1 MVERIL
7 LVDDED
13 KQRIPLRR
21 ILQDWGYE
29 VEDCASVEAA
39 VGRIGQFLPSVVITD
54 LVMPGGS
61 GIDLLRKIR
70 DDYRGSVIVLS
81 GKGTISQAVEAMK
94 EGADDYLE
102 KPLDFRRL
110 RVLLDKARG
119 KNEIIEENRRLREQL
134 THGGTFGRLRGV
146 SKKMLEV
153 YSVIEQVA
161 PSNIPVLI
169 TGESGTG
176 KELVART
183 IHELS
188 SRRGGPFVAI
198 NAAAIPRELIE
209 SELFGH
215 ERGAFTG
222 AIARKI
228 GCFEMAHSGT
238 LFLDEIAEMEE
249 GTQAKLLRVL
259 QEQSFRR
266 IGGSELI
273 QSDVRVL
280 AATNRDPK
288 LAMADKKLRKD
299 LYYRLAVINVQLPP
313 LRDRADDTLLL
324 AWSFVEEVCKNAGKK
339 PPQFAPETKDI
350 LARHRWP
357 GNVRELRNAME
368 RALVLTNG
376 QTILPEHLPGEV
388 LSDTG
393 WVAPAGSGASRT
405 MIAAVESASAR
416 AADAAGNG
424 ALASDGNGATEGA
437 GAGSDG
443 APAAGGGVAGGTSD
457 AGADGANGDPE
468 KPAFTIPLGTSA
480 ADVERELIRRT
491 LEMTGGNKTKAAKI
505 LGLSLKTIHNKAKKF
520 NL

>member
-1 MVERIL
+1 MAERIL

-29 VEDCASVEAA
+29 VEDCSSVESAL
-39 VGRIGQFLPSVVITD
+39 GRIGQFLPSVVITD

-61 GIDLLRKIR
+61 GVDLLRKIR

-102 KPLDFRRL
+102 KPLDFRKL

-119 KNEIIEENRRLREQL
+119 KNEIVEENRRLREQL

-228 GCFEMAHSGT
+228 GCFEMANAGT

-313 LRDRADDTLLL
+313 LRDRDDDILLL
-324 AWSFVEEVCKNAGKK
+324 AWSFVEEVCRNAGKK

-357 GNVRELRNAME
+357 GNVRELRNAIE

-376 QTILPEHLPGEV
+376 STILPEQLPAEV
-388 LSDTG
+388 LSDVG

-405 MIAAVESASAR
+405 MIAAVESGVSAR
-416 AADAAGNG
+416 ANDAAEAAFGAAGTGGNG
-424 ALASDGNGATEGA
+424 APSRPAAGMD
-437 GAGSDG
+437 GAGSSGDG
-443 APAAGGGVAGGTSD
+443 TGGAGPD
-457 AGADGANGDPE
+457 AGSLDGELAT
-468 KPAFTIPLGTSA
+468 AFTVPLGTSA

>member
-1 MVERIL
+1 MAERIL

-13 KQRIPLRR
+13 KQRVPLRR
-21 ILQDWGYE
+21 ILEDWGYE
-29 VEDCASVEAA
+29 VEDCGSVETALA
-39 VGRIGQFLPSVVITD
+39 RIWEFLPSVVVTD

-102 KPLDFRRL
+102 KPLDFRKL

-119 KNEIIEENRRLREQL
+119 KNEIVEENRRLREQL
-134 THGGTFGRLRGV
+134 TRGGTFGRLRGV
-146 SKKMLEV
+146 SKKRLEV

-188 SRRGGPFVAI
+188 SRRAGPFVAI

-222 AIARKI
+222 AIARKN

-249 GTQAKLLRVL
+249 ATQAKLLRVL

-266 IGGSELI
+266 IGGSDLI
-273 QSDVRVL
+273 QADVRVL

-299 LYYRLAVINVQLPP
+299 LYYRLAVINIQLPP
-313 LRDRADDTLLL
+313 LRDRADDVLLL
-324 AWSFVEEVCKNAGKK
+324 AWSFVEEVCQHAGKK
-339 PPQFAPETKDI
+339 APQFSSETKDI

-357 GNVRELRNAME
+357 GNVRELRNAIE

-376 QTILPEHLPGEV
+376 PRIEPEHLPAEV
-388 LSDTG
+388 LADVG

-405 MIAAVESASAR
+405 MIAAVESASLR
-416 AADAAGNG
+416 ADDGADGRM
-424 ALASDGNGATEGA
+424 DGNGD
-437 GAGSDG
+437 AGSRTGGGDG
-443 APAAGGGVAGGTSD
+443 APAATRSGSGGDEAGVVPAGAGQGAGGTT
-457 AGADGANGDPE
+457 
-468 KPAFTIPLGTSA
+468 AFTIPLGTSA